1 MADSWAMSA
10 SAAHAPESDLEGH
23 SFVVRGPSALKGTV
37 GVSGAKNSV
46 LKLMAATLLAE
57 GTYRISNVPRITDV
71 GLMAELLR
79 AVGCEVAVCSPGAA
93 GPADVFSSPAE
104 AVFSPGATGSADG
117 FSSSA
122 TDTGGSLVIDVPAQI
137 EPVAPR
143 NIVDRFRASIVV
155 LGPMLARCGEAVVAL
170 PGGDD
175 FGPRPIDMHLQGLAR
190 LGVESETVD
199 GYVHAR
205 AQTLRGATVRLDFP
219 SVGATENLLMAAVGA
234 AGTTV
239 IDNAAREPE
248 VVDLCEFLVKMGAR
262 IEGAGSSTLTI
273 EGVEDVE
280 RFGPSDHCVVGDR
293 IVAATYLA
301 AVGIASGEIT
311 VTGVNPDHLAVL
323 CGKLA
328 GMGMEVSVGDRSIG
342 AAVASRLSSA
352 KFSTLPYPGVA
363 TDLKPLLVALLA
375 TAEGVGS
382 VTENLFAERFRYVDD
397 LRAMGADIRIDS
409 HHVVIEGS
417 ERLSAAEVKAHDIR
431 AGAALVIA
439 GLGAQGRTVVSDAH
453 HVARGYDDLAAKL
466 RSLGADVSL
475 SRS

>member
-1 MADSWAMSA
+1 MSVLDAD
-10 SAAHAPESDLEGH
+10 APELDLAQH

-57 GTYRISNVPRITDV
+57 GTYRISNVPQITDV

-79 AVGCEVAVCSPGAA
+79 AIGCEVAV
-93 GPADVFSSPAE
+93 D
-104 AVFSPGATGSADG
+104 SPGATGAAG
-117 FSSSA
+117 R
-122 TDTGGSLVIDVPAQI
+122 SLVIDVPAQI

-205 AQTLRGATVRLDFP
+205 AQELRGETIRLDFP
-219 SVGATENLLMAAVGA
+219 SVGATENLLMAAVRA

-280 RFGPSDHCVVGDR
+280 RFGPADHSVVGDR

-328 GMGMEVSVGDRSIG
+328 DMGMEISVDDRSIC
-342 AAVASRLSSA
+342 AAVSSRLSSA

-375 TAEGVGS
+375 TTDGVGS

-417 ERLSAAEVKAHDIR
+417 ERLSAAKVKAHDIR

-439 GLGAQGRTVVSDAH
+439 GLGAQGETVVSDAH
-453 HVARGYDDLAAKL
+453 HIARGYDDLAAKL

>member
-1 MADSWAMSA
+1 MSVLAADT
-10 SAAHAPESDLEGH
+10 PELDLAGH
-23 SFVVRGPSALKGTV
+23 SFVVRGPSALEGTV

-57 GTYRISNVPRITDV
+57 GTYRLTNVPRITDV

-79 AVGCEVAVCSPGAA
+79 AIGCEVTLPSQ
-93 GPADVFSSPAE
+93 E
-104 AVFSPGATGSADG
+104 
-117 FSSSA
+117 
-122 TDTGGSLVIDVPAQI
+122 TGGSLVIDVPAHI
-137 EPVAPR
+137 NPVAPR
-143 NIVDRFRASIVV
+143 KVVDRFRASIEV
-155 LGPMLARCGEAVVAL
+155 LGPLLARCGKAVVAL

-175 FGPRPIDMHLQGLAR
+175 FGDRPIDMHLQGLAR
-190 LGVESETVD
+190 LGVDATTVD

-205 AQTLRGATVRLDFP
+205 APELRGEAVRLDFP
-219 SVGATENLLMAAVGA
+219 SVGATENLLMAAVRA

-248 VVDLCEFLVKMGAR
+248 VADLCEFLVKMGAR

-273 EGVEDVE
+273 EGVSDID
-280 RFGPSDHCVVGDR
+280 RFGPADHCVVGDR

-301 AVGIASGEIT
+301 AVGIAGGEIT

-323 CGKLA
+323 CGKLTD
-328 GMGMEVSVGDRSIG
+328 MGMEISADDRSIS
-342 AAVASRLSSA
+342 ATVASRLSSA

-375 TAEGVGS
+375 TTDGVGS

-397 LRAMGADIRIDS
+397 LRAMGADVRIDS
-409 HHVVIEGS
+409 HHVVVEGS
-417 ERLSAAEVKAHDIR
+417 ERLSAAKVKAHDIR

-439 GLGAQGRTVVSDAH
+439 GLGAQGETVVSDAH
-453 HVARGYDDLAAKL
+453 HIARGYDDLAGGL
-466 RSLGADVSL
+466 RSLGADISY
-475 SRS
+475 RRC

>member
-1 MADSWAMSA
+1 MARMARTQAVLMADSQTMSVLVA
-10 SAAHAPESDLEGH
+10 GAPELDLAGH

-79 AVGCEVAVCSPGAA
+79 AVGCEVAVY
-93 GPADVFSSPAE
+93 
-104 AVFSPGATGSADG
+104 SPGATGAADA

-122 TDTGGSLVIDVPAQI
+122 ETVGSSLVIDVPAQI
-137 EPVAPR
+137 EPVAPQ

-155 LGPMLARCGEAVVAL
+155 LGPMLARCGKAVVAL

-175 FGPRPIDMHLQGLAR
+175 FGHRPIDMHLQGLAR

-205 AQTLRGATVRLDFP
+205 AQELRGATVRLDFP
-219 SVGATENLLMAAVGA
+219 SVGATENLLLAAVRA

-262 IEGAGSSTLTI
+262 IEGAGSSTVTI

-280 RFGPSDHCVVGDR
+280 RFGPADHCVVGDR

-328 GMGMEVSVGDRSIG
+328 AMGMEISVDDRSIS
-342 AAVASRLSSA
+342 AAVSSRLSSA

-375 TAEGVGS
+375 TTDGVGS

-417 ERLSAAEVKAHDIR
+417 ERLSAAKVKAHDIR

-439 GLGAQGRTVVSDAH
+439 GVGAQGETVVSDAH
-453 HVARGYDDLAAKL
+453 HIARGYDDLAAKL

>member
-1 MADSWAMSA
+1 MSVLAADT
-10 SAAHAPESDLEGH
+10 PELDLAGH
-23 SFVVRGPSALKGTV
+23 SFVVRGPSALEGTV

-57 GTYRISNVPRITDV
+57 GTYRLSNVPRITDV

-79 AVGCEVAVCSPGAA
+79 AIGCEVTLPSQ
-93 GPADVFSSPAE
+93 
-104 AVFSPGATGSADG
+104 
-117 FSSSA
+117 
-122 TDTGGSLVIDVPAQI
+122 DTGGSLVIDVPAQI
-137 EPVAPR
+137 TPVAPR
-143 NIVDRFRASIVV
+143 KVVDRFRASIEV
-155 LGPMLARCGEAVVAL
+155 LGPLLARCGKAVVAL

-175 FGPRPIDMHLQGLAR
+175 FGDRPIDMHLQGLAR
-190 LGVESETVD
+190 LGVDATTVD

-205 AQTLRGATVRLDFP
+205 APELRGEAVRFDFP
-219 SVGATENLLMAAVGA
+219 SVGATENLLMAAVRA

-248 VVDLCEFLVKMGAR
+248 VADLCEFLVKMGAR

-273 EGVEDVE
+273 EGVSDID
-280 RFGPSDHCVVGDR
+280 RFRPADHCVVGDR

-301 AVGIASGEIT
+301 AVGIAGGEIT

-323 CGKLA
+323 CGKLTD
-328 GMGMEVSVGDRSIG
+328 MGMEISVDERSIS

-375 TAEGVGS
+375 TTDGVGS

-417 ERLSAAEVKAHDIR
+417 ERLSAAKVRAHDIR

-439 GLGAQGRTVVSDAH
+439 GLGAQGETVVSDAH
-453 HVARGYDDLAAKL
+453 HIARGYDDLAGGL
-466 RSLGADVSL
+466 RSLGADVSF
-475 SRS
+475 RRC